1 MEDLQRVYN
10 QIINEETK
18 AKRKIDDIGRKLK
31 NCDRLHAE
39 YLRDVMEEAIAYLNG
54 IHLAVD
60 IVWKEL
66 HK

>member
-1 MEDLQRVYN
+1 MKDLQQVYN

-18 AKRKIDDIGRKLK
+18 AKRKIDDLGRKIK
-31 NCDRLHAE
+31 SCNRLHAE
-39 YLRDVMEEAIAYLNG
+39 YLRNVMEEAIAYLNG
-54 IHLAVD
+54 IHTAAD

>member
-1 MEDLQRVYN
+1 MDDLQRVYTLLT
-10 QIINEETK
+10 NEETK
-18 AKRKIDDIGRKLK
+18 AKRKVDDIGRKLK
-31 NCDRLHAE
+31 ICNRLQAE

>member
-1 MEDLQRVYN
+1 MEDLHRVYN

-18 AKRKIDDIGRKLK
+18 AKRKIDNIGRKLK

-54 IHLAVD
+54 IHIAAD

>member
-1 MEDLQRVYN
+1 MDDLHRGYN

-31 NCDRLHAE
+31 NCNRLHAE

-54 IHLAVD
+54 IHIAAD
-60 IVWKEL
+60 IVFKEL

>member
-1 MEDLQRVYN
+1 MDDLHQVYN

-31 NCDRLHAE
+31 NCNRLHAE
-39 YLRDVMEEAIAYLNG
+39 YLSDVMEEAIAYLNG
-54 IHLAVD
+54 IHIAAD

>member
-31 NCDRLHAE
+31 SCNRLHAE

-54 IHLAVD
+54 IHIAAD

-66 HK
+66 HR

>member
-1 MEDLQRVYN
+1 MDDLHRVYN

-31 NCDRLHAE
+31 NCNRLQAE

-54 IHLAVD
+54 IHIAAD

>member
-31 NCDRLHAE
+31 SCNRLHAE

-54 IHLAVD
+54 IHIASD

>member
-31 NCDRLHAE
+31 SCNRLHAE

-54 IHLAVD
+54 IHIAAD

>member
-1 MEDLQRVYN
+1 MGDLQRVYN

-31 NCDRLHAE
+31 ICNRLHAE
-39 YLRDVMEEAIAYLNG
+39 YLRDVMDEAIAYLNG
-54 IHLAVD
+54 IHIAAD

>member
-10 QIINEETK
+10 QIINKETK

-54 IHLAVD
+54 IHIAAD

>member
-1 MEDLQRVYN
+1 MDDLQRVYN

-18 AKRKIDDIGRKLK
+18 AKRKIDDLGRNLK
-31 NCDRLHAE
+31 NCNRLHAE

-54 IHLAVD
+54 IHIAAD

>member
-1 MEDLQRVYN
+1 MDDLQQVYK

-31 NCDRLHAE
+31 NCNRLHAE

-54 IHLAVD
+54 IHIAAD
-60 IVWKEL
+60 IVFKAI

>member
-1 MEDLQRVYN
+1 MDDLHRVYN

-18 AKRKIDDIGRKLK
+18 AKRKIDDIGRKIK
-31 NCDRLHAE
+31 SCDRLHAE
-39 YLRDVMEEAIAYLNG
+39 YLRSVMEEAIAYLNG
-54 IHLAVD
+54 IHTAVD

>member
-1 MEDLQRVYN
+1 MDDLHRVYN

-31 NCDRLHAE
+31 SCNRLHAE

-54 IHLAVD
+54 IHIAAD

>member
-10 QIINEETK
+10 QIINKETK

-31 NCDRLHAE
+31 SCNRLHAE

-54 IHLAVD
+54 IHIAAD